1 MMSRLFLMYKNGG
14 GGGGMFKIL
23 EKLENIGFEG

>member
-14 GGGGMFKIL
+14 GGMFKIL
-23 EKLENIGFEG
+23 EKLENVGFEG

>member
-14 GGGGMFKIL
+14 GGGMFKIL
-23 EKLENIGFEG
+23 EKLENVGFEG